1 MTFDAI
7 GIAGSALTTNRK
19 WLDAISDNIANV
31 NTARRTS
38 EAAFQAR
45 YIQVEAGEGTSGVY
59 VKADLYGD
67 AEGRLAYDPTNP
79 LADED
84 GMVRMPDIDL
94 AEQMTSLIIAQ
105 RAYAAN
111 AAVVDRARETYLAGL
126 QIGRS

>member
-7 GIAGSALTTNRK
+7 GIAGSALTVNRK

-38 EAAFQAR
+38 ESAFQAR
-45 YIQVEAGEGTSGVY
+45 YLEVEAAEGTGGVF
-59 VKADLYGD
+59 VKSDLYGST
-67 AEGRLAYDPTNP
+67 EGRLAYDPTNP

-84 GMVRMPDIDL
+84 GMVRMPDIDM
-94 AEQMTSLIIAQ
+94 AAQMSALIIAQ

-126 QIGRS
+126 QIGRG